1 MPATDSSTEA
11 GSVAR
16 SYFEAVAAR
25 DLEAMV
31 RHWEPGGTGEIH
43 GLVALT
49 APDTFR
55 AWFAN
60 LFAAFPDFRFEILD
74 VVAEGEQAAVRWRA
88 TGTFDGNARFEGMDP
103 TGARVDLTGCDLL
116 TIRNGK
122 VQRNDA
128 YMNGAQMAQQ
138 LGALP
143 PAGSLPER
151 GMLATLN
158 LKTRLARGWKK
169 PWGTPARCS
178 TSAGRSW
185 MWD

>member
-1 MPATDSSTEA
+1 MPSTDSADQVTDS

-16 SYFEAVAAR
+16 AYFEAIAAR
-25 DLEAMV
+25 DLDAMTGFY
-31 RHWEPGGTGEIH
+31 EPGGTGEIH
-43 GLVALT
+43 GLVELT
-49 APDTFR
+49 VPHTFR

-74 VVAEGEQAAVRWRA
+74 VLAEGEKAAVRWRA
-88 TGTFDGNARFEGMDP
+88 TGTFDGNTSFEGMDP
-103 TGARVDLTGCDLL
+103 TGARVDLSGCDML

-122 VQRNDA
+122 IHRNEA

-151 GMLATLN
+151 AMLAALN
-158 LKTRLARGWKK
+158 LKTRLARALRRG
-169 PWGTPARCS
+169 
-178 TSAGRSW
+178 
-185 MWD
+185 